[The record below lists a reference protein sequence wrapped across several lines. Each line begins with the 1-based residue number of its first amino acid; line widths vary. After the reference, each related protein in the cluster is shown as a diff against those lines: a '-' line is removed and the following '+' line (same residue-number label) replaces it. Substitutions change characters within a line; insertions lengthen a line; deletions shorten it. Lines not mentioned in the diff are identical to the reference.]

1 MKNIYILGAAGSIGL
16 QTLDIIRM
24 HPNEFNLVGISL
36 GNKDDINE
44 EILNEFKVS
53 IVCLR
58 TDRNLNKYQIEYPNT
73 TFVYGTE
80 GIFDLV
86 RYPIKGYVVNALSG
100 SAGLIPTIEAIKSR
114 KDILLANKET
124 LVMAGDIIK
133 KLLNDYN
140 VKLYPIDSE
149 HSALWQCMQNE
160 VSDSIEKVVITASGG
175 SFRDLSRNE
184 LKQVTVHEALKH
196 PNWSMGAKITIDSAT
211 MMNKGLEVI
220 EAHYLFDLPYEKIKT
235 VLHKESAV
243 HGFVYFIDGSIK
255 ACISASDMRIPIQY
269 ALFYPHRMPY
279 QSSFDLKSLSFKEMD
294 EKRYPLLSLAYRVG
308 MEGGLLPTV
317 MNAANEAAVKLF
329 LDQKISFLDIE
340 KIVFETVDQYQ
351 NNLHPTI
358 DEIIQTDDI
367 IQQTIFKHYEKR

>member
-16 QTLDIIRM
+16 QTLDLVKK
-24 HPNEFNLVGISL
+24 HETELNLVGISL
-36 GNKDDINE
+36 GSQHDVNE
-44 EILNEFKVS
+44 EILSTHKVS

-58 TDRNLNKYQIEYPNT
+58 TPEYLEKYQIEYPNT
-73 TFVYGTE
+73 TFVYGDE
-80 GIFDLV
+80 GLLDLV
-86 RYPIKGYVVNALSG
+86 RYPIKGAVVNALSG

-133 KLLNDYN
+133 NLIKNYN

-149 HSALWQCMQNE
+149 HSAIWQCLQNE
-160 VSDSIEKVVITASGG
+160 VTDTIEKIVITASGG
-175 SFRDLSRNE
+175 SFRNLNRTDLKN
-184 LKQVTVHEALKH
+184 VTVEDALKH

-220 EAHYLFDLPYEKIKT
+220 EAHYLFDLPYEKIET
-235 VLHKESAV
+235 ILHQESAV
-243 HGFVYFIDGSIK
+243 HGLIYFNDGTIK
-255 ACISASDMRIPIQY
+255 ACISSSDMRIPIQY

-279 QSSFDLKSLSFKEMD
+279 KSTFELNQLSFKKMD
-294 EKRYPLLSLAYRVG
+294 FKRYPLLSLAYKVG
-308 MEGGLLPTV
+308 KEGGLLPTV

-329 LDQKISFLDIE
+329 LNHHISFLDIE
-340 KIVFETVDQYQ
+340 KIVFDTVDAFT

-358 DEIIQTDDI
+358 EEIIQTDDI
-367 IQQTIFKHYEKR
+367 IQQSRFKHYGKR